1 MLLTETIKLLTTLA
15 GLSLEQDR
23 FFFCMMG
30 VRLSWSSNSLTFIDT
45 GVTQG
50 EILTWTRD
58 IHA

>member
-1 MLLTETIKLLTTLA
+1 MA

-30 VRLSWSSNSLTFIDT
+30 IRLSGSSNSFTFIDT

-50 EILTWTRD
+50 EILTWARD
-58 IHA
+58 VHA